1 VITQLSIKNYA
12 LIDDINVDFTS
23 GLTIITGETGAGKSI
38 LLGALSLLLGKRAE
52 LSSIN
57 DTSKK
62 CIIEASFSI
71 KRLKIQ
77 NVFEKNTMDYD
88 PETILRR
95 ELFPNGKSRA
105 FVNDS
110 PVTLQQLQS
119 LAPYLVDIH
128 TQHETLTLFSENFQ
142 MEVIDVL
149 ANNENLLQSYSHEL
163 KEYFNLTE
171 TISELKYK
179 KESANK
185 ELDYNTFLYNE
196 IEQAKLK
203 GVNLQSLEESF
214 ETLNNTES
222 IQEVFSKAMQ
232 LFSEEH
238 IGTIETAKEIRNAL
252 STIKSYAAEYES
264 FWERLNSCVIELEDL
279 QESIH
284 DATSNV
290 EANPELLF
298 ETNNALQAIYKLQQK
313 HAVAT
318 IDELLEIKNTLKS
331 QIDSTLNL
339 DEKINDLEVRQKK
352 LHQKLTQLG
361 TKISLTR
368 SEAIPILKKKMEHIL
383 NQLGLP
389 NARFKFELSKSTS
402 FKKNGTDT
410 LALLFTANKGLD
422 YAPLKKVASGG
433 ELSRIMLAIKSVLA
447 SYKKLP
453 TLIFDEI
460 DTGVSGEVAT
470 KMALILETMSD
481 KLQLICITHLPQLA
495 GKGNNHL
502 KIYKEDHNN
511 LTVTRL
517 RNLNAEERIEEIA
530 EMIGGKE
537 KSETAILHAKE
548 LLN

>member
-1 VITQLSIKNYA
+1 MITQLSIKNYA

-318 IDELLEIKNTLKS
+318 IDELLEIQNTLKS

>member
-279 QESIH
+279 QESIQ

-318 IDELLEIKNTLKS
+318 IDELLEIQNTLKS

>member
-1 VITQLSIKNYA
+1 MITQLSIKNYA

-318 IDELLEIKNTLKS
+318 IDELLEIQNTLKS

-410 LALLFTANKGLD
+410 LALLFIANKGLD

>member
-318 IDELLEIKNTLKS
+318 IDELLEIQNTLKS